1 MTRRILHALLALVM
15 MLTVIPF
22 YPMGVGAAS
31 SGNNFIF
38 ENLPEIVNYKYLSLE
53 GTLNQVSPIGV
64 SYTVTPKNG
73 TEGPQKTTGVIVSDD
88 GRRIRVA
95 NIELFPGENTIT
107 FRGKNGASEI
117 TSSIKVTYID
127 TPLLYNLQFKSG
139 SQKLPLNE
147 QNATVV
153 TKRFT
158 TSNDIFT
165 IEGNAPNVTKVI
177 VESDGDSRSAFV
189 NESADNYF
197 IISQLKLKKGKNV
210 LTFKLTNKD
219 QVIESKR
226 EVIYFDGSATFFDTK
241 VSVPDSTGKVND
253 YDLKDFPMILSQG
266 TPQPADFT
274 FTGDLMIPVDSS
286 FTPAASTVEIMKV
299 RFFEGSLSGTA
310 KANITFKDAELT
322 KQPDG
327 AEYHH
332 YRYTFKGNQL
342 LEGNPPDDP
351 AAPKPGAPAVFPFD
365 IGKRYTVAMDGFN
378 PVQSN
383 KETSNVYDTNS
394 DFGYTIKDDS
404 KFQITGAEYIQS
416 DKIPTGNDKGNKFD
430 ANTTINKLPF
440 SIALLTK
447 NLGAVNKITVHAIG
461 QGGGKVPV
469 TVSPATGT
477 IRGER
482 LWFTIRELPVN
493 GTQTLEI
500 EVEGT
505 TGNDSYS
512 IQVTSASGPVQE
524 FSKIKDGQ
532 VFDYDPTITGYED
545 KLVSSMKEFEGT
557 VSNVELDAASYTN
570 GTIKLTLN
578 NSDIPLEP
586 KGDNYHFKMKSGT
599 KVSFIEGQ
607 NTLVFKYKKGNVLY
621 EKTYKIT
628 LLSNNYPEIPKGGTE
643 GIYPYATEKPSK
655 DNRFTGKDGVY
666 TTKEKKMNIFG
677 TFDFIDLP
685 DSTAGI
691 EARLNDMEKDIEAGN
706 EPKYV
711 LEIKSS
717 DDKYDK
723 KWILGKNKLL
733 IDGKDTWG
741 SKEVDNLEV
750 KYLKDKKY
758 FTFILSNI
766 ELPKDGTK
774 LVYTFTVYNNGV
786 NGTSKSTA
794 RLEVRAPGLMYDIVR
809 PILPRQATLNQN
821 FVEVVIDA
829 PGADSITF
837 GKNNVATKVDYDSD
851 MDGKIDY
858 PNAFRAIITDLKPNK
873 ANKISFTVKSA
884 SGDVVNDSFEVFYA
898 LSTIPGSQHMAP
910 MTAKTNIFEKQL
922 NLTFPKDTY
931 LVRYDYN
938 VPENLRGQV
947 FKGHNILYGIANKED
962 GVIDRFDYLQE
973 RPKNFDDVIQDL
985 GRDFEHSFDSHFIKA
1000 SNVFW
1005 MDAGLADDPGT
1016 KEDYDPYPYGML
1028 PIMPRALTDSLK
1040 LYNFNDVPV
1049 NRVLVPNKRG
1059 TLELAYDPNVVSDAS
1074 NHLTV
1079 MRYDPNK
1086 FFWENLGGKVNVS
1099 KKTISVPFDKFGYY
1113 VVAKLNDSFVDVVT
1127 HQYARNQVEAM
1138 FAKGVIKSDNEVEF
1152 KPDTDTTR
1160 GEFAAM
1166 VVRALQLPLVDNP
1179 PTQSFVDVPFDY
1191 NGTQKYDYR
1200 HIETAAR
1207 LGIVRGK
1214 EPKIFEP
1221 NSKITREEVAVI
1233 LARALKLKTET
1244 NAAKTKANLT
1254 KLFKDAPLVDA
1265 YAAPAVVEI
1274 AKKKLIIGSPVD
1286 PNDTKKGYVF
1296 EPKANMLR
1304 GDAAILMARV
1314 MAMQKLIP
1322 AVTEVK

>member
-1 MTRRILHALLALVM
+1 
-15 MLTVIPF
+15 
-22 YPMGVGAAS
+22 
-31 SGNNFIF
+31 GN
-38 ENLPEIVNYKYLSLE
+38 EE
-53 GTLNQVSPIGV
+53 
-64 SYTVTPKNG
+64 
-73 TEGPQKTTGVIVSDD
+73 
-88 GRRIRVA
+88 
-95 NIELFPGENTIT
+95 
-107 FRGKNGASEI
+107 
-117 TSSIKVTYID
+117 
-127 TPLLYNLQFKSG
+127 
-139 SQKLPLNE
+139 
-147 QNATVV
+147 
-153 TKRFT
+153 
-158 TSNDIFT
+158 
-165 IEGNAPNVTKVI
+165 
-177 VESDGDSRSAFV
+177 
-189 NESADNYF
+189 
-197 IISQLKLKKGKNV
+197 
-210 LTFKLTNKD
+210 
-219 QVIESKR
+219 
-226 EVIYFDGSATFFDTK
+226 
-241 VSVPDSTGKVND
+241 
-253 YDLKDFPMILSQG
+253 
-266 TPQPADFT
+266 
-274 FTGDLMIPVDSS
+274 
-286 FTPAASTVEIMKV
+286 
-299 RFFEGSLSGTA
+299 
-310 KANITFKDAELT
+310 
-322 KQPDG
+322 
-327 AEYHH
+327 
-332 YRYTFKGNQL
+332 
-342 LEGNPPDDP
+342 
-351 AAPKPGAPAVFPFD
+351 
-365 IGKRYTVAMDGFN
+365 
-378 PVQSN
+378 
-383 KETSNVYDTNS
+383 
-394 DFGYTIKDDS
+394 
-404 KFQITGAEYIQS
+404 
-416 DKIPTGNDKGNKFD
+416 GNKFD

-447 NLGAVNKITVHAIG
+447 NTGTVNKITVHAIG

-469 TVSPATGT
+469 TISPATGT
-477 IRGER
+477 VRGER

-493 GTQTLEI
+493 GTQKLEF
-500 EVEGT
+500 EVESS
-505 TGNDSYS
+505 TGKDSYS
-512 IQVTSASGPVQE
+512 LQITSASGPVQE
-524 FSKIKDGQ
+524 FAKIKDGQ
-532 VFDYDPTITGYED
+532 VFDYDPTITDYEK
-545 KLVSSMKEFEGT
+545 KLVTSMKEFEGT
-557 VSNVELDAASYTN
+557 VSNVELDATSYTN
-570 GTIKLTLN
+570 GMVKLTLN

-586 KGDNYHFKMKSGT
+586 IGGNNYNFKMKAGT

-607 NTLVFKYKKGNVLY
+607 NTLVFRYKKGNVLY

-628 LLSNNYPEIPKGGTE
+628 LLSNTYPEIPKGGTE

-666 TTKEKKMNIFG
+666 TTKEKKMNVFG

-685 DSTAGI
+685 DSMSAI
-691 EARLNDMEKDIEAGN
+691 EGRLNDMKKDIDGGN

-741 SKEVDNLEV
+741 SQEVDNLEV

-766 ELPKDGTK
+766 ELPKDGSK

-786 NGTSKSTA
+786 NGSSKSTS

-821 FVEVVIDA
+821 FVEVIIDA

-858 PNAFRAIITDLKPNK
+858 PNAFRAVITDLKPNK
-873 ANKISFTVKSA
+873 ANKINFTVKSA
-884 SGDVVNDSFEVFYA
+884 NGDVVNDSFEVFYA
-898 LSTIPGSQHMAP
+898 LSTIPGSQYMAP

-962 GVIDRFDYLQE
+962 GVVDRFDYLQE
-973 RPKNFDDVIQDL
+973 RPKNFDDVIKDL
-985 GRDFEHSFDSHFIKA
+985 GRDFEHSFDTHFVKA

-1059 TLELAYDPNVVSDAS
+1059 TLELAYDPNVVSDAA

-1099 KKTISVPFDKFGYY
+1099 KKTITVPFDKFGYY

-1138 FAKGVIKSDNEVEF
+1138 FAKGVIKADNEVEF
-1152 KPDTDTTR
+1152 KPDTETTR
-1160 GEFAAM
+1160 GEFTAM
-1166 VVRALQLPLVDNP
+1166 IVRALQLPLVDNP
-1179 PTQSFVDVPFDY
+1179 PSQSFVDVPFDY

-1244 NAAKTKANLT
+1244 NAAKTTANLT
-1254 KLFKDAPLVDA
+1254 KLFKDAPLVDR

-1286 PNDTKKGYVF
+1286 PNDPKQGYIF

-1322 AVTEVK
+1322 AVAEVK

>member
-1 MTRRILHALLALVM
+1 MTRRILHALLAFVM

-22 YPMGVGAAS
+22 YPMGVGAANN
-31 SGNNFIF
+31 GNNFIF

-53 GTLNQVSPIGV
+53 GTLNQVSPIGI

-88 GRRIRVA
+88 GRRIRVS

-107 FRGKNGASEI
+107 FRGKNGSSEI

-139 SQKLPLNE
+139 AQKLPLNE
-147 QNATVV
+147 QSATVV
-153 TKRFT
+153 TQGFT
-158 TSNDIFT
+158 TSNSIFT

-177 VESDGDSRSAFV
+177 VENDEGDSRSAFV
-189 NESADNYF
+189 NESDDNYF

-226 EVIYFDGSATFFDTK
+226 EVIYFDGSATFYDVK
-241 VSVPDSTGKVND
+241 VSVDSTTNE
-253 YDLKDFPMILSQG
+253 YELKDFPIILSQG
-266 TPQPADFT
+266 TPQPANFT
-274 FTGDLMIPVDSS
+274 FTGDLMIPVDST
-286 FTPAASTVEIMKV
+286 FNPATSTAEILKA
-299 RFFEGSLSGTA
+299 RFMEGGLSSNA
-310 KANITFKDAELT
+310 LANITFKSTDLI
-322 KQPDG
+322 KMPDG

-332 YRYTFKGNQL
+332 YRFSFKGNEL
-342 LEGNPPDDP
+342 HAGEPSDDP
-351 AAPKPGAPAVFPFD
+351 TPPATIFPFE
-365 IGKRYTVAMDGFN
+365 IGKRYTVALDGFN
-378 PVQSN
+378 PVESN
-383 KETSNVYDTNS
+383 KINSDSYDRNR

-404 KFQITGAEYIQS
+404 KFQITGAEYIQTET
-416 DKIPTGNDKGNKFD
+416 IPTGNENGKEFD
-430 ANTTINKLPF
+430 ADTTINKLPF

-447 NLGAVNKITVHAIG
+447 NLATVSKITVHTIG

-469 TVSPATGT
+469 SITPTTGT

-482 LWFTIRELPVN
+482 LWFTIRELPIN

-500 EVEGT
+500 EVEGSNGT
-505 TGNDSYS
+505 DSYS
-512 IQVTSASGPVQE
+512 VKITSASGPVQD
-524 FSKIKDGQ
+524 FAKIQDGQ
-532 VFDYDPTITGYED
+532 VFDYDPTLPDYEEKLIT
-545 KLVSSMKEFEGT
+545 SMKNFEGT

-578 NSDIPLEP
+578 NSEIPLEP
-586 KGDNYHFKMKSGT
+586 ISGDNYKFKMKSGT

-607 NTLVFKYKKGNVLY
+607 NTLIFRYKKGNILY

-628 LLSNNYPEIPKGGTE
+628 LLSNNYPEIPKNGTE

-666 TTKEKKMNIFG
+666 TTKEKKMNVFG

-685 DSTAGI
+685 DKTNAI
-691 EARLNDMEKDIEAGN
+691 EERLDSMEAAIDSGE

-723 KWILGKNKLL
+723 KWVLGKNKLL
-733 IDGKDTWG
+733 IDGKDSWG
-741 SKEVDNLEV
+741 KVEVDHLEV
-750 KYLKDKKY
+750 KYLSDKKY
-758 FTFILSNI
+758 FTFILSDI
-766 ELPKDGTK
+766 ELPKDGSK
-774 LVYTFTVYNNGV
+774 LAYTFTVYNNGV
-786 NGTSKSTA
+786 NGNSKATS
-794 RLEVRAPGLMYDIVR
+794 RLEVSAPGVMYDIIR

-829 PGADSITF
+829 PGADSVTF
-837 GKNNVATKVDYDSD
+837 GKNNVATKVDYDSNL
-851 MDGKIDY
+851 DGDIDY

-898 LSTIPGSQHMAP
+898 LSTIPGSQYMAP
-910 MTAKTNIFEKQL
+910 MVAKTSIFEKQL

-962 GVIDRFDYLQE
+962 GVVDRFDYLLN
-973 RPKNFDDVIQDL
+973 RPKNFDDVIKDL
-985 GRDFEHSFDSHFIKA
+985 GRDFEHSFDTHFVKA

-1016 KEDYDPYPYGML
+1016 KEDYDPYAYGML

-1040 LYNFNDVPV
+1040 LFNFNDVPT

-1059 TLELAYDPNVVSDAS
+1059 TLELAYDANVVSDAA

-1113 VVAKLNDSFVDVVT
+1113 VVAKLNDSFVDVAT
-1127 HQYARNQVEAM
+1127 HQYARNHVEAM
-1138 FAKGVIKSDNEVEF
+1138 FAKGVIKADNEVEF

-1160 GEFAAM
+1160 GEFTAM
-1166 VVRALQLPLVDNP
+1166 IVRALQLPLVENP
-1179 PTQSFVDVPFDY
+1179 PSQSFVDVPFDY

-1214 EPKIFEP
+1214 EPKIFDP
-1221 NSKITREEVAVI
+1221 NGRITREEVAVI

-1254 KLFKDAPLVDA
+1254 KLFKDAPLVDS
-1265 YAAPAVVEI
+1265 YAAPSVVEI
-1274 AKKKLIIGSPVD
+1274 AKKNLIIGSQVD
-1286 PNDTKKGYVF
+1286 PNDPKKGYVF